1 MPFMENDNFF
11 LPVEGIIMAS
21 LSSRRIL
28 YFTGL
33 LLLFFCME
41 TSLAQAGDT
50 IRIGALRLTSS
61 APIFIAMERGLFK
74 EEGLDVEVKFMKSAQ
89 PVAMALAAGDL
100 DVGATGLTA
109 GLYNAMANGLKI
121 RIVADKGRVWPGY
134 KLVGIMVSNDAWEK
148 GVRTLSDLKGKR
160 VGITQ
165 IGSTFHYMLGNIL
178 TKNNMDLKDVKPT
191 PLGGVKNMLDAV
203 ASNRIES
210 SFMVQ
215 PFCTTM
221 EKKKIGHLMLW
232 ASQEMSYQIAA
243 VFFSE
248 KLAGNTPVA
257 LRFLRAYIRA
267 CRIYYDNC
275 LRMEGDRLLK
285 GPEFEQVIGYIAKYT
300 DRKPDLI
307 AEGLNYNDRN
317 GELFEEDIQRQI
329 DWYVDH
335 KMIEKRLEAAR
346 ITRMDL
352 WRKALESLGN

>member
-1 MPFMENDNFF
+1 MTPSYF
-11 LPVEGIIMAS
+11 P
-21 LSSRRIL
+21 RRI
-28 YFTGL
+28 FCITGL
-33 LLLFFCME
+33 LLFLF
-41 TSLAQAGDT
+41 SLVMTNRAEAGDT

-61 APIFIAMERGLFK
+61 APIFIALERDLFRD
-74 EEGLDVEVKFMKSAQ
+74 EGLDVEVKFMKSAQ
-89 PVAMALAAGDL
+89 PVALALAAGDL

-134 KLVGIMVSNDAWEK
+134 KLVGIMVSNEAWKK
-148 GVRTLSDLKGKR
+148 GLRTLPDLKGKR

-178 TKNNMDLKDVKPT
+178 AKNNMRLKDVKPT
-191 PLGGVKNMLDAV
+191 PLGGVKSMLDTV
-203 ASNRIES
+203 ASNRIDTA
-210 SFMVQ
+210 FMVQ

-243 VFFSE
+243 IFFSE
-248 KLAGNTPVA
+248 KLVDNRPVA

-275 LRMEGDRLLK
+275 LRMEGDRPLR

-300 DRKPDLI
+300 ARKPELI

-317 GELFEEDIQRQI
+317 GELFAEDIQRQI
-329 DWYVDH
+329 DWYASH
-335 KMIEKRLEAAR
+335 KMIGKKLDATR
-346 ITRMDL
+346 IINMDL
-352 WRKALESLGN
+352 WRKALADVENGS